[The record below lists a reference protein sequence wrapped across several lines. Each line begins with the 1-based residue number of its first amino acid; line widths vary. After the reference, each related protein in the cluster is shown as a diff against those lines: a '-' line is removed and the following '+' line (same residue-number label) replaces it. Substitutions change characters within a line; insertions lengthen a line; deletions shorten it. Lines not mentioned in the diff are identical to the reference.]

1 MKGKRMAMYAAV
13 AGIIAGGSAIAGG
26 LYAHWTQP
34 IFGYPQFFGMKW
46 DQGFSGVGMLV
57 GLGIIMLAGGF
68 ISFKWPSVGA
78 TIVCLGAIVGLIYT
92 YDRGMYRWVPL
103 VYYWWAPWLFAWI
116 AGIFAGLSMSQRVQQ
131 LGAQEDGAVE
141 RS

>member
-1 MKGKRMAMYAAV
+1 MKGKKMAMYAAV

-26 LYAHWTQP
+26 LYAHSAQP
-34 IFGYPQFFGMKW
+34 LFGYAQFYGIHSKYL
-46 DQGFSGVGMLV
+46 SGVHVLV
-57 GLGIIMLAGGF
+57 GIGVIMVVGGL

-78 TIVCLGAIVGLIYT
+78 VIVCLGAIVGLIFT
-92 YDRGMYRWVPL
+92 YNRGQYHWTPL

-131 LGAQEDGAVE
+131 LGAQKDGSVE